1 MKTYLECIPCFVRQ
15 TNEILRNTIDNDKDR
30 WEIMQQVL
38 RDLADYDFRV
48 SPPEA
53 ATRIHRL
60 IRKKTGLEDPY
71 REAKRRS
78 NEIALQLYP
87 ELKTRI
93 KTSLDPWE
101 TALRLAIAGNIIDL
115 GIKNEVNLSD
125 IERSIEDALR
135 QPLTD
140 GNAAKMKA
148 DVEAAGNI
156 LYIGDNAGEI
166 VFDRLFIEEMPT
178 EKVTFVVRGYPAIN
192 DALMEDAEAVGLTDI
207 VNVIDNGSD
216 APGTLL
222 ADCSSEFL
230 RAFKNAD
237 LIIAKGQGNYETLS
251 DVPKPIYFL
260 FRVKCHVIA
269 YDAGIEV
276 GKIAVIKR
284 GEGKYV

>member
-71 REAKRRS
+71 REAKHRS

-148 DVEAAGNI
+148 DVEAAENI

-178 EKVTFVVRGYPAIN
+178 EKVTFAVRGYPTIN
-192 DALMEDAEAVGLTDI
+192 DALLEDAEAVGLTDI

-276 GKIAVIKR
+276 GKIAVIRR

>member
-1 MKTYLECIPCFVRQ
+1 MKTYLDCIPCFVRQ

-38 RDLADYDFRV
+38 RDLADYDFCI

-148 DVEAAGNI
+148 DVEAAENI
-156 LYIGDNAGEI
+156 FYIGDNAGEI

-178 EKVTFVVRGYPAIN
+178 EKVTFAVRGYPTIN

-207 VNVIDNGSD
+207 VNVIENGSD